1 MCPVEPVSGA
11 GSQADVSSEISTNLF
26 LMLNFPVIKAE
37 ICLLKCSISQLAPSF
52 LFPVHWHLDA
62 VMCLRKQ
69 RQTIHG
75 FKGRQNWSFTDPCI
89 TDANSCHRLS
99 WHHLGYAT
107 WMLPAPG
114 IHHLDYSQA
123 SHFQK
128 PAALMDEMA
137 SPRGPAAW
145 AVILQV

>member
-1 MCPVEPVSGA
+1 MRSEVS
-11 GSQADVSSEISTNLF
+11 TTLF
-26 LMLNFPVIKAE
+26 LTLNLPAIKAE
-37 ICLLKCSISQLAPSF
+37 TCLLKYSVSQLAPSF
-52 LFPVHWHLDA
+52 LCFFCWHFDA
-62 VMCLRKQ
+62 MMCLRKQ
-69 RQTIHG
+69 RQTVPG
-75 FKGRQNWSFTDPCI
+75 FRGRQDWSLTDPCI
-89 TDANSCHRLS
+89 TDANGCHRLH

-107 WMLPAPG
+107 WMLSAPG

-128 PAALMDEMA
+128 SAALMDEMA